1 LYNKKILNVKPYS
14 LNRHQAWSKN
24 NKNGIIKLDW
34 NEATKSIFVGL
45 EKHLQNVLI
54 NNPVNWY
61 PPADDII
68 LREKICKYVG
78 LHSDNIQYF
87 AGSDTALEIVT
98 NAHSSDESN
107 IIIVSPT
114 YDNYR
119 IYADVNS
126 NNVNL
131 LFPENIFHFDK
142 NLHLS
147 IPKNADIVYLCN
159 PNNPTGWLYPLEYLN
174 FLLKKYPKTIF
185 IIDEAYGEYTGG
197 SCSELV
203 NIYDNLYII
212 KTFSKAFGLASFRIG
227 YVLSDKNNINFINK
241 IKNYKSITIYATEA
255 AKYALDNIVEMTNYV
270 EEIKESKKIII
281 EYFEKKNIKFID
293 TPANF
298 VLLKIRNAENIIKRF
313 SEHNIFIRSL
323 KHLKH
328 CNDLI
333 RITVGD
339 IQSTESFIRIIESN
353 KLLK

>member
-1 LYNKKILNVKPYS
+1 MYNKKIVNVKPYT
-14 LNRHQAWSKN
+14 LNRHQVWSKN
-24 NKNGIIKLDW
+24 NKNCIIKLDW

-68 LREKICKYVG
+68 LREKIGKYVG
-78 LHSDNIQYF
+78 LSSDNIQYF
-87 AGSDTALEIVT
+87 SGSDSALEIIT

-107 IIIVSPT
+107 IIIISPT

-131 LFPENIFHFDK
+131 LFPENIFNFDK

-147 IPKNADIVYLCN
+147 IPQNTDIIYLCN

-174 FLLKKYPKTIF
+174 FLLKKNPQTIF
-185 IIDEAYGEYTGG
+185 IIDEAYGEFTGE
-197 SCSELV
+197 SCSELI
-203 NIYDNLYII
+203 NFYDNLYII
-212 KTFSKAFGLASFRIG
+212 KTFSKSFGLASFRIG

-255 AKYALDNIVEMTNYV
+255 AKYALDNIKEMINYV
-270 EEIKESKKIII
+270 EEIKESKKIIFK
-281 EYFEKKNIKFID
+281 YLKKNNIKYID

-298 VLLKIRNAENIIKRF
+298 VLLKVSNGDDVIKRF
-313 SEHNIFIRSL
+313 SEYNIYIRSL
-323 KHLKH
+323 KHLKN

-333 RITVGD
+333 RVTVGD
-339 IQSTESFIRIIESN
+339 MQSAESFISIIDSN
-353 KLLK
+353 KLFK